1 MQYLAFL
8 FQQSPAAEPS
18 LVGGLLPVIAII
30 GIFYLLVFL
39 PMQKEK
45 KKQSQMLASLE
56 AGNEVVTSGGI
67 IGTIISINDD
77 RVVVRVKPENIKLE
91 ITRSAVA
98 SRLDQAE
105 LEKSKK

>member
-18 LVGGLLPVIAII
+18 NWGSPIMLVAMIA
-30 GIFYLLVFL
+30 IFYLVIFM

-45 KKQSQMLASLE
+45 KKISQMLSSLE

-77 RVVVRVKPENIKLE
+77 RLVVRVKPENVKLE

-105 LEKSKK
+105 VEKTKK